1 MHNNA
6 MQDLLKDAEHR
17 MKHAEHR
24 MKQAVE
30 ATLHDFQRIRTGR
43 ANPMV
48 LEKIMVDYYGS
59 ETPVNQVAN
68 ISVPEP
74 RQILIN
80 PYDKGMTVA
89 IEKAIQKSDL
99 GVNPVVDSNGIRLN
113 FPQMTEERRKELVK
127 QVHARTE
134 EGRVAVRNVRRD
146 TLQHGQARLKA
157 KEISEDELKGFE
169 KKVQDLTDKFVHEV
183 DDLQKKKDAELM
195 EI

>member
-1 MHNNA
+1 
-6 MQDLLKDAEHR
+6 
-17 MKHAEHR
+17 
-24 MKQAVE
+24 
-30 ATLHDFQRIRTGR
+30 
-43 ANPMV
+43 
-48 LEKIMVDYYGS
+48 
-59 ETPVNQVAN
+59 
-68 ISVPEP
+68 
-74 RQILIN
+74 
-80 PYDKGMTVA
+80 
-89 IEKAIQKSDL
+89 
-99 GVNPVVDSNGIRLN
+99 
-113 FPQMTEERRKELVK
+113 MTEERRKELVK

>member
-6 MQDLLKDAEHR
+6 MQDLLKD
-17 MKHAEHR
+17 AEHR

-183 DDLQKKKDAELM
+183 DDLQRKKDAELM